1 MPKPEPPDPERF
13 PPDMIDV
20 PGWRPVIGEEF
31 KFVMWSAIV
40 LVILAVMCSICEPV
54 CGDELKPFPDPLF
67 LEVKRIAPE
76 IRSVFGDEFPEATN
90 RQVLVQQHLYL
101 ACVDIEAK
109 QPAWVAFRVQK
120 KDWDTDRRLDRN
132 FSTPRHL
139 RDICLEPGDYNKSG
153 YEMGH
158 LYGLQFVA
166 AKEHGYEVNY
176 LCAIAAQ
183 TPGLNK
189 GPWLDA
195 ENRIRKASEQAV
207 VTVLSGQLWLEPM
220 PGLKRAN
227 EPHKVASHCWIL
239 FEHGTVEEAYLIPQS
254 ARQRDELKAFA
265 IDPEELR
272 DSVSREWVGR
282 KRQRPLLKQ

>member
-1 MPKPEPPDPERF
+1 MSPRQQKLLTACAIIAILQALLCCLCSSVVCQEPL
-13 PPDMIDV
+13 V
-20 PGWRPVIGEEF
+20 PQ
-31 KFVMWSAIV
+31 
-40 LVILAVMCSICEPV
+40 
-54 CGDELKPFPDPLF
+54 PDPLF
-67 LEVKRIAPE
+67 QEVSRIAPE

-120 KDWDTDRRLDRN
+120 KDWDTDRKLDRN

-158 LYGLQFVA
+158 LMALQFVP
-166 AKEHGYEVNY
+166 AKEHGHEVNY

-220 PGLKRAN
+220 PSLKRAN

-239 FEHGTVEEAYLIPQS
+239 FRHGAVEEAYLIPQS
-254 ARQRDELKAFA
+254 AKQRDELKAFV
-265 IDPEELR
+265 IDPEDLR
-272 DSVSREWVGR
+272 DAVSREWVGR
-282 KRQRPLLKQ
+282 KVERK